1 MTKENFIKQF
11 GERALSRYKSEKI
24 LPSLVICQAILE
36 TGWGTTD
43 KAVSLNNYHGIKW
56 YNDSVCKPYRAVNC
70 KTWEEYTV
78 GTITD
83 ITALF
88 CAFDSID
95 QELDC
100 YYSWLRRP
108 KQAYTDLHGCM
119 DALKCFELIKQAGY
133 ATDSQ
138 YTAKLTRIYNENPLI
153 AEYDRK
159 AINIVKG
166 CDEYLRVQIGS
177 FIDFDRAVRYAKEA
191 SEKLKMSVCIK
202 KYGEYHRVQLGA
214 FTQKTNAESCKQRA
228 VNAGY
233 KTAYITSECGEDVYY
248 QTYPA

>member
-1 MTKENFIKQF
+1 MTNEEFIQYW
-11 GERALSRYKSEKI
+11 GEKAVKHYDKEKI
-24 LPSLVICQAILE
+24 LPSLVITMGALE
-36 TGWGTTD
+36 QGWGSGEL
-43 KAVSLNNYHGIKW
+43 AVNAHNQFSLNNYH
-56 YNDSVCKPYRAVNC
+56 DSVTNMYGSYLKNAPQERNRQITYSV
-70 KTWEEYTV
+70 EEFC
-78 GTITD
+78 
-83 ITALF
+83 LF
-88 CAFDSID
+88 TNDD
-95 QELDC
+95 QCLEC
-100 YYSWLRRP
+100 YYKWLNRP
-108 KQAYTDLHGCM
+108 NENYQMLHGCK
-119 DALKCFELIKQAGY
+119 DAMKTFDLIDASPY
-133 ATDSQ
+133 ATDSK
-138 YTAKLTRIYNENPLI
+138 YGEKLKRIYNEYPLI

-202 KYGEYHRVQLGA
+202 KYDEYHRVQIGA
-214 FTQKTNAESCKQRA
+214 FTQKTNAESCRQRA